1 MMTTVI
7 DEEDDDDDDEDDD
20 DAQDE
25 NGDDHLPMFAMERRP
40 WRESLVANLCT
51 TGEKADQIARGLHHS
66 LHPHRHPH
74 QLAGCLHHRPLDQ
87 LYLSSSKIAKTSVI
101 LQLTNEPRVS

>member
-7 DEEDDDDDDEDDD
+7 DEDDDDDDDEDDD

-51 TGEKADQIARGLHHS
+51 TGEKADQIARGLLHRSLHPHHHS
-66 LHPHRHPH
+66 LHRH

-87 LYLSSSKIAKTSVI
+87 LYLSSSKILKKLRSFC
-101 LQLTNEPRVS
+101 N